1 MQAKN
6 AGKLSGKEVDSV
18 SLPTDKNV
26 VYKKRSAAYGIEDI
40 SFGRA
45 NSNTIYAGSLLKI
58 SRDGTQ
64 LPR

>member
-1 MQAKN
+1 MQTKN

-40 SFGRA
+40 SFE
-45 NSNTIYAGSLLKI
+45 SK
-58 SRDGTQ
+58 
-64 LPR
+64 